1 MTDRRLQHR
10 PLILVGPLPR
20 PYSGTSVMFE
30 FLRDELV
37 ARGIPHRI
45 VDYGDRRKWDFIPR
59 VFLRI
64 GDWTILGLRYLLIAT
79 RRPTTVYHV
88 IAQSR
93 FGLLR
98 DALIIAYAALLRH
111 KIVLHVNCGDYGG
124 FWRAQPRWLQYLT
137 RRLLRL
143 ADIIIVPSER
153 LIAMFDFEPLLR
165 SKIEII
171 TNAAPLSEPP
181 LTDKTP
187 PNGEV
192 RIVFLSNFNALKG
205 YAEVIQTVGI
215 LRREHNLGATCRLVG
230 SFFAATER
238 TTAQARRN
246 MQQMIRQECLDD
258 HVKILPAADHQPKY
272 DL

>member
-1 MTDRRLQHR
+1 
-10 PLILVGPLPR
+10 
-20 PYSGTSVMFE
+20 
-30 FLRDELV
+30 
-37 ARGIPHRI
+37 
-45 VDYGDRRKWDFIPR
+45 
-59 VFLRI
+59 
-64 GDWTILGLRYLLIAT
+64 
-79 RRPTTVYHV
+79 
-88 IAQSR
+88 
-93 FGLLR
+93 
-98 DALIIAYAALLRH
+98 
-111 KIVLHVNCGDYGG
+111 
-124 FWRAQPRWLQYLT
+124 
-137 RRLLRL
+137 L

-181 LTDKTP
+181 LTDKMP

-215 LRREHNLGATCRLVG
+215 LRREHKLGATCRLVG

-246 MQQMIRQECLDD
+246 MQQMIQQEFLDD
-258 HVKILPAADHQPKY
+258 HVKILPAADHERKYELLRDSHFLVLPTRWTTEAQPVSIIEALAAGCVPIAPEYRAIPDMIVDGETGVLAGPDPSNIAKAIA
-272 DL
+272 DLCSDPERYKKMSGAAVAHHRDLFTTDAHLQKMLNLLVPATASQQSVP